1 MDFLQN
7 NLGLFGLAVIS
18 GVMLLWTTFGGRL
31 SGVKE
36 VDSVGAVQLMNHRD
50 ALVLDVRE
58 DKEVAAGRIP
68 NSKHIPL
75 GQLASRLQELT
86 KYKEKPVVISC
97 RSGARSAS
105 ACRTLAKSGFTEVY
119 NLKGGIL
126 AWEQANMPVERK

>member
-1 MDFLQN
+1 LEFLQS
-7 NLGLFGLAVIS
+7 NLGLISVAVIS
-18 GVMLLWTTFGGRL
+18 GLMLLWTSFGSKF

-36 VDSVGAVQLMNHRD
+36 VDTTGAVQLMNHRD

-58 DKEVAAGRIP
+58 DKEIAAGRIP

-75 GQLASRLQELT
+75 GQLGTRLQELA
-86 KYKEKPVVISC
+86 KYKEKPVVVNC

-105 ACRTLAKSGFTEVY
+105 ACRVLAKNGFGEVY

-126 AWEQANMPVERK
+126 AWEQANMPIERK

>member
-1 MDFLQN
+1 
-7 NLGLFGLAVIS
+7 
-18 GVMLLWTTFGGRL
+18 MLLWQTFGGKL

-36 VDSVGAVQLMNHRD
+36 VGAMDATQLINHRD

-68 NSKHIPL
+68 NAKHIPL
-75 GQLASRLQELT
+75 GQLSGRLQELA
-86 KYKEKPVVISC
+86 KYKEKPVVVNC

-105 ACRTLAKSGFTEVY
+105 ACRVLAKNGFTEVY
-119 NLKGGIL
+119 NLKGGIM

>member
-1 MDFLQN
+1 MEFLQS
-7 NLGLFGLAVIS
+7 NLGLIALAVIS
-18 GVMLLWTTFGGRL
+18 GVMLLWTSFGGKL

-36 VDSVGAVQLMNHRD
+36 VDTTGAVQLMNHRE

-58 DKEVAAGRIP
+58 DREIAAGRIP

-75 GQLASRLQELT
+75 GQLGSRLQELA
-86 KYKEKPVVISC
+86 KYKEKPVVVNC

-105 ACRTLAKSGFTEVY
+105 ACRVLAKNGFGEVY

-126 AWEQANMPVERK
+126 AWEQASMPIERK